1 VTAAQVIERLDAA
14 GIGNASVN
22 QIADVWKH
30 PQLAAR
36 GRWVEVG
43 SPAGSIR
50 VLKPPADNDSFDCRM
65 DPIPAVGEHTDSIL
79 AELGYGA
86 EDIARLHAAGAV

>member
-1 VTAAQVIERLDAA
+1 VIERLDAA

-43 SPAGSIR
+43 SPAGP
-50 VLKPPADNDSFDCRM
+50 VPALKPPADNDSFDCRM
-65 DPIPAVGEHTDSIL
+65 DPIPALGQHTDAIL

-86 EDIARLHAAGAV
+86 ADIARLHAAGAV